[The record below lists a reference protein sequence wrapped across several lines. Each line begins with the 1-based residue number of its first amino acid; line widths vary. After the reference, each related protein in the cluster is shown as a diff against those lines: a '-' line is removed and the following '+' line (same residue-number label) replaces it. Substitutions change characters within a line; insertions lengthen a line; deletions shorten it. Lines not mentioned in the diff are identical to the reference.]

1 MKKLTALLVLL
12 FFVTQLWSQ
21 ESTNDSLL
29 KILVQDQ
36 KTMEPLPY
44 ANILFLQQQK
54 GTISN
59 ESGWFAIS
67 LAELNKGDTLSVQY
81 LGYKTKKISILELK
95 SLKMIDL
102 EEDLINL
109 SEAWVYGNPP
119 KAKDIIRK
127 VIENSEKNYTSISA
141 KRQVFIRNR
150 QNTDFKD
157 FSSDIKR
164 NSISE
169 IDQQQIDRILHKIP
183 KHISSFT
190 DFLGHTYSHQNSL
203 DSLKIS
209 SQKIVSLKDIEIDEL
224 DQFGKIFEA
233 MFKETDE
240 EEYWKVKSGIFGEK
254 IDMEEETSSD
264 STEHKI
270 DEVNHDNQMNKGGI
284 KWNLKSQLQY
294 ASLKD
299 EKQWE
304 FLYKTGKY
312 KYELVGGTKVNG
324 EDVFIIDFKPS
335 GGGKFVGRVY
345 VSTSTYAL
353 IKADYKYADGKDGR
367 DIQLLGIGYHE
378 NKYRTSIY
386 YEKIGESYQ
395 LKYLSHS
402 QAIGMSFNRKVALI
416 KKKKRWLIDKTLLE
430 LKVKL
435 NIDVETEEITE
446 LLFLSNDAIP
456 SEDFVKFEEPEWMDV
471 IYVDHFSDDLWKGY
485 PIIEPT
491 KKMREYQKQEVNWSE
506 LGGE

>member
-1 MKKLTALLVLL
+1 MKKFTTLLLL
-12 FFVTQLWSQ
+12 LIFTIPLWSQ
-21 ESTNDSLL
+21 ESTNDSTL

-36 KTMEPLPY
+36 KTLEPLPY
-44 ANILFLQQQK
+44 ANILFLRQQR

-59 ESGWFAIS
+59 ESGWFAITPEDFI
-67 LAELNKGDTLSVQY
+67 LDDTISIQY
-81 LGYKTKKISILELK
+81 IGYKTQKISMLELANIK
-95 SLKMIDL
+95 TVDL

-119 KAKDIIRK
+119 KAKDIIKK
-127 VIENSEKNYTSISA
+127 VIENREKNYTSVTA
-141 KRQVFIRNR
+141 KRQIFIRSR
-150 QNTDFKD
+150 QNTDFKE

-169 IDQQQIDRILHKIP
+169 IDQQLIDRILRKIP
-183 KHISSFT
+183 RHITSFT
-190 DFLGHTYSHQNSL
+190 DFLGHAYSHQNAV

-209 SQKIVSLKDIEIDEL
+209 PQKIVSLKDIEFDEL

-233 MFKETDE
+233 MFKDTNK
-240 EEYWKVKSGIFGEK
+240 EEYWKVKTGIFGEK

-264 STEHKI
+264 STEQNNEESKH
-270 DEVNHDNQMNKGGI
+270 ENQMHKGGI
-284 KWNLKSQLQY
+284 KWNLLNQVKY

-304 FLYKTGKY
+304 FLYKTGSY
-312 KYELVGGTKVNG
+312 RYELVGGTKVNG
-324 EDVFIIDFKPS
+324 EDVFIIDFRPS
-335 GGGKFVGRVY
+335 GGGKFVGRAY

-378 NKYRTSIY
+378 NKYKTSIY

-402 QAIGMSFNRKVALI
+402 QALGIGFNRKVALE
-416 KKKKRWLIDKTLLE
+416 KKKKRWLFDKTLLE
-430 LKVKL
+430 LKVRL
-435 NIDVETEEITE
+435 NIEMETEEITE
-446 LLFLSNDAIP
+446 LLFLNKETIP
-456 SEDFVKFEEPEWMDV
+456 SADFVKFEEPEWMDV
-471 IYVDHFSDDLWKGY
+471 IYVDHFNDDLWKGY

-506 LGGE
+506 LGK